1 MSGILRAA
9 ALALLVAAVPAA
21 AQQDEPAN
29 GVLLVARPGMAD
41 ERFARSVVLVTQ
53 LEDGQTLGVVLNKP
67 APARHEGQP
76 LWFGGPVLPRSVL
89 ALFAAGQPP
98 PAPAFHVLKNVYL
111 TMHPQTVERLLAGD
125 GGRYRLYAGFS
136 AWMPRQL
143 EAELERDAWYVLPA
157 EEALLFREDM
167 DGLWEELVARASGP
181 RTKNAPSA
189 LQSSS

>member
-9 ALALLVAAVPAA
+9 ALALLAAALPAA
-21 AQQDEPAN
+21 AQQAEPAN
-29 GVLLVARPGMAD
+29 GVLLVARPGMQD

-67 APARHEGQP
+67 TPARHEGEP
-76 LWFGGPVLPRSVL
+76 LWFGGPVLPRSVV
-89 ALFAAGQPP
+89 ALFAAPEPP

-111 TMHPQTVERLLAGD
+111 TMHPQIVERLLAGE

-167 DGLWEELVARASGP
+167 DGLWDELVAKAAGP
-181 RTKNAPSA
+181 RTKSAPAA